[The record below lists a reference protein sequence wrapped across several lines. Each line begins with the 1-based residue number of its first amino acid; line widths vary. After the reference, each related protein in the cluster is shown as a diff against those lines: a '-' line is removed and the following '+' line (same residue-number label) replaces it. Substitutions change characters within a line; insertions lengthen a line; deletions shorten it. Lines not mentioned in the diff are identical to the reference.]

1 MKGDETNGATL
12 RQFTVSVVLLDDTS
26 QQFILDKK
34 AKGADLL
41 EMVFQV
47 QNDIITYTLK
57 KAIYFK
63 ENYKK
68 KTLNVLMVI
77 WQNLYFL

>member
-47 QNDIITYTLK
+47 QNDINTYTL
-57 KAIYFK
+57 
-63 ENYKK
+63 
-68 KTLNVLMVI
+68 
-77 WQNLYFL
+77 